1 MLYRFYVFKVL
12 TFCFFFNFFIIYT
25 VVKYWLSFKKVWQ
38 SYLFTFL
45 IFLPFFIYI
54 FYPYLKDVNHVFSL
68 GLHYR
73 ADLYRKMFFIHIFSF
88 IFIIKYF
95 YVWYRKDAILGE
107 YINLLMTSF
116 SIFLVFEIIGFVSE
130 VYQLIIYRTSQ
141 YIISINLLFI
151 SIILIKRMLFLGS
164 EYGQFYEALIKQKIP
179 IGKLKIQRSRSE
191 INALLLQL
199 LKLYFQKRWKYIL
212 SLMWMLFIVF
222 SYFRFPGYVTLN
234 IAAYLVCTMVLIWFA
249 SILYQRRA
257 KKRFTLT

>member
-1 MLYRFYVFKVL
+1 MMSPDSLKLLFRLFNIWLAFVMLLFISSNFPHWENVQFHTWMNVAFYFLMFLLSIAIVFKDKNNKDIFLNLTLFLLANSLTFFNFFIGDKYLLGNDYMLYRFYVFKVL

-130 VYQLIIYRTSQ
+130 VY
-141 YIISINLLFI
+141 
-151 SIILIKRMLFLGS
+151 
-164 EYGQFYEALIKQKIP
+164 
-179 IGKLKIQRSRSE
+179 
-191 INALLLQL
+191 
-199 LKLYFQKRWKYIL
+199 
-212 SLMWMLFIVF
+212 
-222 SYFRFPGYVTLN
+222 
-234 IAAYLVCTMVLIWFA
+234 
-249 SILYQRRA
+249 
-257 KKRFTLT
+257 